1 MADAAMTIRAFS
13 PVACVLVVA
22 VACGGGNPPA
32 KTARDTPEEQ
42 EQEGGGTPLDVSSEI
57 GALDEDKVNE
67 AFSGSI
73 KELQRCLDQGS
84 RRIEF
89 IGGGVS
95 FYVKVD
101 GSGRLSH
108 AHLEQTSL
116 GDRETEKCML
126 GVLRG
131 KSWPA
136 PVGGDAG
143 YARKSFDFDPPNDVR
158 PPEEWSSDRVVESLA
173 KKSDEIAKCKNGSSG
188 EFTVTMYVSADGDA
202 LGVGIAPPD
211 EAGEAAVDCLVDV
224 IKGAKYPDPGGWAA
238 KVTFTL

>member
-1 MADAAMTIRAFS
+1 MRIRTVAFAACALALS
-13 PVACVLVVA
+13 
-22 VACGGGNPPA
+22 CGGGEPPP
-32 KTARDTPEEQ
+32 KTASDVPVDEERG
-42 EQEGGGTPLDVSSEI
+42 EEGSPLAVSSEI

-73 KELQRCLDQGS
+73 KELQRCLDRGS

-89 IGGGVS
+89 IGGAVS

-101 GSGRLSH
+101 GTGRLSH
-108 AHLEQTSL
+108 AHVEQSSL

-126 GVLRG
+126 DVLKQ

-136 PVGGDAG
+136 PVGGEEG

-158 PPEEWSSDRVVESLA
+158 PPEAWSAERVQETLD
-173 KKSDEIAKCKNGSSG
+173 KKSGDIAKCKNGSRG

-211 EAGEAAVDCLVDV
+211 ESGEAVVDCLVDV
-224 IKGAKYPDPGGWAA
+224 IKGEKYPDPGGWAA